1 MAMQPIA
8 YQNISALASTQSAL
22 SQTQSLTMTTT
33 LLVRMSYV
41 ELHDLQTK
49 YNRTNLHDSSDILN
63 LM

>member
-33 LLVRMSYV
+33 FLVRMSYV